1 MELVAER
8 EWDDFGLTDIATRA
22 GVSLSEFRDA
32 FPSKGAVLAGFTRK
46 IDHHRTGRRLARTL
60 ADEAP
65 RERAFDVL
73 MRRLDAMA
81 PYKLGLQGVSD
92 WVKRDPLSAAAL
104 NGVVLNS
111 MRFMMAS
118 AGIDVDGNLAPV
130 KLQGLVF
137 AWGRVL
143 EVWFEDD
150 DPGLARTMAALDRE
164 LSRGETWVARL
175 DDLDRLVSPLRIV
188 GRAVMDARRRA
199 RDRKPGRA
207 AASAERPRRKPRPD
221 GRHGPCPGRHL
232 RRVPEDRYP
241 GRYDRGGRDLSRGPQ
256 AGAEAHHRFRPR
268 NRPQAFVGA
277 DHPSLRSSD
286 ARRAPSLRR
295 GEFPAA
301 PDRALHVGGADARLP
316 DMDGEVV
323 LIAPTGAVP
332 DGGRLF

>member
-1 MELVAER
+1 MTPDERDDSAGARRKMPKEKPAAPSVRDRIIEALMELAAER

-46 IDHHRTGRRLARTL
+46 IDHLVLADAGAVL

-207 AASAERPRRKPRPD
+207 AASAE
-221 GRHGPCPGRHL
+221 
-232 RRVPEDRYP
+232 PETE
-241 GRYDRGGRDLSRGPQ
+241 
-256 AGAEAHHRFRPR
+256 AEA
-268 NRPQAFVGA
+268 
-277 DHPSLRSSD
+277 
-286 ARRAPSLRR
+286 
-295 GEFPAA
+295 
-301 PDRALHVGGADARLP
+301 
-316 DMDGEVV
+316 
-323 LIAPTGAVP
+323 
-332 DGGRLF
+332 